1 MTDEIHKA
9 ASTARSLAHAPYSK
23 FQVGA
28 AIRGASGQIYT
39 GANVENASY
48 PEGWCAET
56 SAISAMIM
64 AGETQITEVC
74 VVGTGT
80 QLVPP
85 CGGCR
90 QRLAEF
96 AGAETPVHVGDEA
109 AIRRSFTL
117 AELLPAAFVL
127 ESGSD

>member
-1 MTDEIHKA
+1 MTDALHKA
-9 ASTARSLAHAPYSK
+9 AVAARSKAHAPSSK
-23 FQVGA
+23 FRVGA

-56 SAISAMIM
+56 SAIAAMIM

-80 QLVPP
+80 QLVTP
-85 CGGCR
+85 CGGGR

-96 AGAETPVHVGDEA
+96 SAAQTPVHVGDDNR
-109 AIRRSFTL
+109 IQRSFTL
-117 AELLPAAFVL
+117 SELLPQAFIL
-127 ESGSD
+127 QSESD

>member
-9 ASTARSLAHAPYSK
+9 ASKARARAHAPYSK
-23 FQVGA
+23 FHVGA

-56 SAISAMIM
+56 SAIAAMIM

-74 VVGTGT
+74 VVGTGS

-96 AGAETPVHVGDEA
+96 AGADTPVHVGDEG

-117 AELLPAAFVL
+117 TELLPAAFVL